1 MSRKNSNRQSRQQQ
15 RRRIAFNRGIF
26 NFQKLEKRNLLAG
39 LAGIELD
46 SAPSEG
52 SSLEVEVIVCS
63 GWNNG
68 GWFCGNDQSGGEFG
82 PVSSG
87 DCQST
92 APDGGDNFGEGDGSS
107 GPETPGDCLPPA
119 GGLLEDGIS
128 EGDDSSIDERV
139 DSGDPSDFGEV
150 INIMGRISADGK
162 DSKTYPVN
170 RDKQNDLLRCWWPL
184 PDMSVREILLP
195 GTVDFVDG
203 SDGDELVGPSDPSD
217 TDDII
222 SIDLISKGDE
232 KIFVYPT
239 ADFDRGEE
247 PLVACTDFPATAA
260 EVTSAEPGAELAA
273 AVWMN
278 AANDEL
284 ASFSLTKSEVTAD
297 EVASDALLSNLDQ
310 IFAGSV
316 DLQFSL
322 EPSSGDE
329 SLDDEVPGVLSGEMD
344 DQGVTDNFRLD
355 ALFERVL
362 EEAEA

>member
-1 MSRKNSNRQSRQQQ
+1 
-15 RRRIAFNRGIF
+15 
-26 NFQKLEKRNLLAG
+26 
-39 LAGIELD
+39 
-46 SAPSEG
+46 
-52 SSLEVEVIVCS
+52 
-63 GWNNG
+63 
-68 GWFCGNDQSGGEFG
+68 
-82 PVSSG
+82 
-87 DCQST
+87 
-92 APDGGDNFGEGDGSS
+92 
-107 GPETPGDCLPPA
+107 
-119 GGLLEDGIS
+119 LLEDGIS